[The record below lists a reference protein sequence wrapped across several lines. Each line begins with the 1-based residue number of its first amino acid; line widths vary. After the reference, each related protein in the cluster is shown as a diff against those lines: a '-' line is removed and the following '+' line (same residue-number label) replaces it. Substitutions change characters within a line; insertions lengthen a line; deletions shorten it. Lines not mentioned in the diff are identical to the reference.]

1 MKFSDFLIWCFW
13 AYLEPWGFH
22 WELSSQRAF
31 AESCA
36 SQPYYVYV
44 YTKYIVWLPMAVD
57 LHWGWWSRDTVNSQ
71 QQQNKTTKALHTLN
85 QSSLNT
91 KYTSPSASLQTV
103 VMMRPMNRRW
113 FLSLLFSKN
122 ILELEAW
129 FWALKALFQDMPA
142 TENWNPVPE
151 TWPGDVYRLYSL

>member
-1 MKFSDFLIWCFW
+1 MFLGIFITM
-13 AYLEPWGFH
+13 G
-22 WELSSQRAF
+22 LSLRVVPHSHTM
-31 AESCA
+31 
-36 SQPYYVYV
+36 

-142 TENWNPVPE
+142 TRSLVPR
-151 TWPGDVYRLYSL
+151 TGILFQRYVSAMTIDFTAYKTKPYHFTI